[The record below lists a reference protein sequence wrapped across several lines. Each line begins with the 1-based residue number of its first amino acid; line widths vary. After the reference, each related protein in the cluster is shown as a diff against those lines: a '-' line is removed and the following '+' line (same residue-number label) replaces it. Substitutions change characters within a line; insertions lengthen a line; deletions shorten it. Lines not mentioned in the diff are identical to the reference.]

1 MRGDIL
7 RLMRK
12 ISVLTTLFILYLG
25 LSVGPAALAEER
37 LKLYQ
42 KNEVQVQHQRLVGN
56 VRAQARREG
65 VVVNVPQLYVFL
77 SDQSSA
83 YHMDG
88 YRPRFERELNLIVD
102 RSRTARSMVRL
113 DRLLERVKAADGSE
127 LRPADLPSGDV
138 YIALYRRADCP
149 TCDQVSEALAAWQES
164 RPELVVVWLDV
175 SLDRPPR

>member
-1 MRGDIL
+1 
-7 RLMRK
+7 MRK
-12 ISVLTTLFILYLG
+12 IFVLTSLFVLYLG
-25 LSVGPAALAEER
+25 LSLGPVALAEER

-88 YRPRFERELNLIVD
+88 YRPGFERELNLIVD

-113 DRLLERVKAADGSE
+113 DRLLERVKAADGSAFS
-127 LRPADLPSGDV
+127 PADLPPADV

-149 TCDQVSEALAAWQES
+149 TCDRVAEALAAWRES
-164 RPELVVVWLDV
+164 RPGLTVVWLDV
-175 SLDRPPR
+175 SLDMPPRQH

>member
-1 MRGDIL
+1 MQGDIL
-7 RLMRK
+7 DHMRK
-12 ISVLTTLFILYLG
+12 FSALTSLFALHLG
-25 LSVGPAALAEER
+25 LSLGPAALAEDR

-42 KNEVQVQHQRLVGN
+42 KNEVQIQHQRLVGN

-113 DRLLERVKAADGSE
+113 DRLLERVKTADGSE
-127 LRPADLPSGDV
+127 VTPADLQPADV
-138 YIALYRRADCP
+138 YIALYRRANCA
-149 TCDQVSEALAAWQES
+149 TCDRVSEALIAWQES
-164 RPELVVVWLDV
+164 RPELAVVWLDV
-175 SLDRPPR
+175 SLDPPPR